1 MEFEVAQEQAP
12 FGSVAIVSTPEKFS
26 LAKRR
31 RSNSISALTSLT
43 SPGSK
48 ENYAKTPPTS
58 RLPSSCPKRRRNE
71 SGSGKTFWG
80 WSPSRGRFKPKVKDR
95 VSGEMID
102 PPDSEALSASFKSK
116 WLQVSWRRPSSL
128 ILPSI
133 SIISLWTR
141 LY

>member
-95 VSGEMID
+95 PPRLRGLVSLVQEQVASSELEAAILFD
-102 PPDSEALSASFKSK
+102 PTFHINNLPLDEIILKDSYKH
-116 WLQVSWRRPSSL
+116 
-128 ILPSI
+128 
-133 SIISLWTR
+133 
-141 LY
+141 